1 MRRFRMVSLLAI
13 VLALAVPAFAQ
24 DANKW
29 EIDRAHSSAQFAVR
43 HMGVSTVRGSFT
55 GLEGAVTIDD
65 KNLANSVIEVTIDAT
80 TVNTANQKRDDHLRS
95 ADFFDVA
102 NHPTMTFKSKKV
114 ESAGASRLKV
124 TGDLTV
130 NGVTKEVVLE
140 VEGPTPS
147 VNAGRGLKRGAS
159 ATTRLNRRD
168 FGLLW
173 GALVE
178 GTAIV
183 GDEIQVTIDLELN
196 QQRPAAA
203 GATQ

>member
-1 MRRFRMVSLLAI
+1 MRGSRVVS
-13 VLALAVPAFAQ
+13 VLAVVLMLAVPAFAQ
-24 DANKW
+24 DANQW

-55 GLEGAVTIDD
+55 GIQGTVTIDD
-65 KNLANSVIEVTIDAT
+65 KNPANSAIEVTIDAN

-102 NHPTMTFKSKKV
+102 NHPTMTFRSTKV
-114 ESAGASRLKV
+114 EPAGADRLKV
-124 TGDLTV
+124 TGDLTMH
-130 NGVTKEVVLE
+130 GVTKEVVLD
-140 VEGPTPS
+140 VEGPTAA
-147 VNAGRGLKRGAS
+147 VNAGRGMKRGAT

-183 GDEIQVTIDLELN
+183 GDQIQVTIDLELN
-196 QQRPAAA
+196 QRRPAAA
-203 GATQ
+203 GAPQ